1 MHHLK
6 KLISNHTSTSGRFM
20 NRKNLKKIF
29 DLNSLTTSQVITFI
43 GSFMIGLGD
52 SSLNTQVIYMR

>member
-20 NRKNLKKIF
+20 NRKNLKQIF